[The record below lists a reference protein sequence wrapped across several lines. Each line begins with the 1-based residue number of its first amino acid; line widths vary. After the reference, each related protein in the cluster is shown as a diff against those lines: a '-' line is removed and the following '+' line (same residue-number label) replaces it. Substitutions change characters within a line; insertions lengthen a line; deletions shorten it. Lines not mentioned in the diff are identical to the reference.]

1 MTDTVYYTI
10 LDHCYLARYMNLESK
25 NLDTVISNVETLL
38 TEMKTWR
45 DANVEFIVKE
55 DNAGRSQSI
64 VMYTHDRDV
73 AKRVF
78 KSACYKATTEDF
90 LKSTLNDSK
99 ENNAF
104 ENERTKMNETLN
116 LILKAMVG
124 SSFEE
129 DLLAAEPEGDLSEIL
144 FDDLEEIGLST
155 IDRETM
161 PEDQI
166 EPLPDDLFDDLTNTG
181 IATVDIKAVP
191 EDEENR

>member
-1 MTDTVYYTI
+1 MVENVYYTI
-10 LDHCYLARYMNLESK
+10 LDYCYLARHMNLESK
-25 NLDTVISNVETLL
+25 NLNTVISNVETLL

-181 IATVDIKAVP
+181 STTVDIKAVP